1 MPERRR
7 RSARTAPAVKIAIV
21 SYFAPPQ
28 PAVASHRVIRMTRA
42 LRAAGHDVHWVTL
55 DPRALDRV
63 DETLAAVTPPGVRVH
78 GLGGVNLVDRTANGF
93 VEKVVR
99 TLIFALPDWWP
110 VLDRHVEWSRRLV
123 RELPGIVRQE
133 GIDAVLLCCGPHG
146 QLECIPALRRRCPG
160 VRVLVDYRDLLSGNT
175 WRDRKTE
182 RMRARVQAR
191 ERRLL
196 AGAEALSVNTAD
208 ALDSFLKTFDGFEGL
223 PVEVVRNAADH
234 ELGAQILGLGPAVD
248 LGPGLHLG
256 FFGTIFPKRR
266 LRPLLDAMARLDARH
281 LAGLHVH
288 VWCDAAGSASLLAE
302 DLAAATPQVAA
313 RVTRHDFLGY
323 GDALR
328 TMAACDALVLV
339 NSPDPADQIFVP
351 GKLYDYLM
359 AARPVLFFGDRG
371 DAWNIVADTS
381 GADACFT
388 HEEPDR
394 AAAWLEALVSHG
406 RPADR
411 PPVAAYEP
419 AASFAPLLR
428 RLAGDRA

>member
-1 MPERRR
+1 M
-7 RSARTAPAVKIAIV
+7 KIAIV

-55 DPRALDRV
+55 DPAQLDRV
-63 DETLAAVTPPGVRVH
+63 DATLAAVTPAEVTVH
-78 GLGGVNLVDRTANGF
+78 GLGGVNLVDRTARGL

-99 TLIFALPDWWP
+99 TAIFALPDWWP

-123 RELPGIVRQE
+123 RELPGIVRRE

-146 QLECIPALRRRCPG
+146 QLECIPALRRRCPS
-160 VRVLVDYRDLLSGNT
+160 VQILVDYRDLLSGNT

-182 RMRARVQAR
+182 RMRTRVQAR

-196 AGAEALSVNTAD
+196 SGADALSVNTAD
-208 ALDSFLKTFDGFEGL
+208 ALESFLRTFDGFEGL

-234 ELGAQILGLGPAVD
+234 ELGAQILALGPAVE

-266 LRPLLDAMARLDARH
+266 LLPLLEAMSRLDDARLTQVT
-281 LAGLHVH
+281 VH
-288 VWCDAAGSASLLAE
+288 VWCDAQGSAALLAE
-302 DLAAATPQVAA
+302 DLARTRPEVAD
-313 RVTRHDFLGY
+313 RVVRHDFLGY

-381 GADACFT
+381 GDEACFT
-388 HEEPDR
+388 HDEPER
-394 AAAWLEALVSHG
+394 AAHWLERLVDGG

-419 AASFAPLLR
+419 AASFAPLLQ
-428 RLAGDRA
+428 RLASGPAQSTPKSAKPT

>member
-1 MPERRR
+1 M
-7 RSARTAPAVKIAIV
+7 KIAIV

-42 LRAAGHDVHWVTL
+42 LQKAGHDVHWVTL
-55 DPRALDRV
+55 DTAQLDRV
-63 DETLAAVTPPGVRVH
+63 DETLDAVTPKGVTVH
-78 GLGGVNLVDRTANGF
+78 GLGGVNLVDRTAKGF

-123 RELPGIVRQE
+123 RELPGIVRRE

-160 VRVLVDYRDLLSGNT
+160 VRILVDYRDLLSGNT

-182 RMRARVQAR
+182 KMRARVQER

-208 ALDSFLKTFDGFEGL
+208 ALASFLRTFDGFDGL

-234 ELGAQILGLGPAVD
+234 ELGAQILGLGPAVE

-266 LRPLLDAMARLDARH
+266 LLPLLQAMAELGERERSQLT
-281 LAGLHVH
+281 VH
-288 VWCDAAGSASLLAE
+288 VWCDAQGSAALLAE
-302 DLAAATPQVAA
+302 DLEQVPAAVAD
-313 RVTRHDFLGY
+313 RVVRHDFLGY
-323 GDALR
+323 GEALR

-351 GKLYDYLM
+351 GKLYDYVM
-359 AARPVLFFGDRG
+359 AARPVLFFGDQG

-381 GADACFT
+381 GPGCCFT
-388 HEEPDR
+388 HGEPER
-394 AAAWLEALVSHG
+394 AAVWLRDLVENG
-406 RPADR
+406 RPAAR
-411 PPVAAYEP
+411 LPVAAYEP
-419 AASFAPLLR
+419 EASFAPLLR
-428 RLAGDRA
+428 RLASGAGQSTPKSAKPT

>member
-1 MPERRR
+1 M
-7 RSARTAPAVKIAIV
+7 KIAIV

-42 LRAAGHDVHWVTL
+42 MRAAGHDVHWVTL
-55 DPRALDRV
+55 DPAQLDRV
-63 DETLAAVTPPGVRVH
+63 DETLAAVTPAEVTVH
-78 GLGGVNLVDRTANGF
+78 GLGGVNLVDRTARGL

-99 TLIFALPDWWP
+99 TLIFALPDGWP
-110 VLDRHVEWSRRLV
+110 VLDRHVEWSRRLT
-123 RELPGIVRQE
+123 RELPGIVRRE
-133 GIDAVLLCCGPHG
+133 GLDAVLLCCGPHG
-146 QLECIPALRRRCPG
+146 QLECIPALRRKCPD
-160 VRVLVDYRDLLSGNT
+160 VRILVDYRDLLSGNT

-182 RMRARVQAR
+182 KMRARVTAR

-208 ALDSFLKTFDGFEGL
+208 ALASFLRTFDGFDGL

-234 ELGAQILGLGPAVD
+234 ELGAKILGLGPEVE

-266 LRPLLDAMARLDARH
+266 LLPLLEAMGELGDRDLTQ
-281 LAGLHVH
+281 LTVH
-288 VWCDAAGSASLLAE
+288 VWCDAHGSAALLAE
-302 DLAAATPQVAA
+302 DLAQVSPAVAA
-313 RVTRHDFLGY
+313 RVVRHDFLGY
-323 GDALR
+323 GEALR

-339 NSPDPADQIFVP
+339 NSPDPVDQIFVP

-381 GADACFT
+381 GPECCFT
-388 HEEPDR
+388 HDERES
-394 AAAWLEALVSHG
+394 AASWLQGLVATG
-406 RPADR
+406 RPDDR

-428 RLAGDRA
+428 RLGSGADQSTPKSAKPT